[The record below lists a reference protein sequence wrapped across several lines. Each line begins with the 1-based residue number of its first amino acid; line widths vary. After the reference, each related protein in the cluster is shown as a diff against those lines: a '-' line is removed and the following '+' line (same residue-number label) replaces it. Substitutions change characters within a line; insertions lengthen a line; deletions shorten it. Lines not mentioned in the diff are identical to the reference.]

1 MLAHEVLA
9 DGTDLGLYG
18 VSLSLCQRGEITNRM
33 LHGPDKCDLVVS
45 SENLPS
51 PVRLFE
57 AHPSGLPISANFH
70 VHQIFTAAAASAKD

>member
-9 DGTDLGLYG
+9 DGTDLGLCG

-33 LHGPDKCDLVVS
+33 LHGPDKRDLVVS

-51 PVRLFE
+51 PVRLL
-57 AHPSGLPISANFH
+57 AVTMVSGRHRSSMPSDPSWRQG
-70 VHQIFTAAAASAKD
+70 